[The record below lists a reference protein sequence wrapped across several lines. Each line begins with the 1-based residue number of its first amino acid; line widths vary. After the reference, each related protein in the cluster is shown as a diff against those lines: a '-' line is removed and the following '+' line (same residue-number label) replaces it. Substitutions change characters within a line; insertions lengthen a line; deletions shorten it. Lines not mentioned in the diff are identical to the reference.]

1 MCVKCGIKRVLHLI
15 NATFPAGW
23 ISFWP
28 LIKQVKKSIEMQL
41 GHLNNLCDALCIV
54 QGREGRKKTADGSIS
69 GVYPDLSMIY
79 RVQLCRATDEW
90 NPKGGHSKTRID
102 SGGYPH
108 SEFQQPNSNP
118 PENIPL
124 AIIMIIIIMMII
136 ITADE
141 WMNE

>member
-54 QGREGRKKTADGSIS
+54 QGREGRKKRLMDPFPVSIR
-69 GVYPDLSMIY
+69 IY
-79 RVQLCRATDEW
+79 R
-90 NPKGGHSKTRID
+90 
-102 SGGYPH
+102 
-108 SEFQQPNSNP
+108 
-118 PENIPL
+118 
-124 AIIMIIIIMMII
+124 
-136 ITADE
+136 
-141 WMNE
+141 